1 MLTTS
6 LFLAIF
12 LGSLLSGWHCALMC
26 GGIAAGIEGAAEKP
40 LLRVSATHLWQQ
52 QLIMHLGRMTTY
64 VLLGALAGGIGAAL
78 WQQEFIPVQRPL
90 FALTSCILIL
100 LGLRLIYPVKAKLG
114 GVGLWFGSHLARY
127 WAHYLGR
134 QASTPARWFSGMLW
148 GLVPCGLVY
157 SILPLAFLSGT
168 PFTGA
173 LLMLA
178 FGLGTL
184 PNLLLISRF
193 SATLVQF
200 SHYPWVRIFAASLL
214 IMSGLFGLYRAWS
227 LPEALLKGGFCFT

>member
-1 MLTTS
+1 
-6 LFLAIF
+6 
-12 LGSLLSGWHCALMC
+12 MC

-40 LLRVSATHLWQQ
+40 ILRASARHLWQQ
-52 QLIMHLGRMTTY
+52 RLIMHLGRITTY
-64 VLLGALAGGIGAAL
+64 ALLGALAGSIGAAL
-78 WQQEFIPVQRPL
+78 WQQDFIPLQRPL
-90 FALTSCILIL
+90 FVLASSILIV
-100 LGLRLIYPVKAKLG
+100 LGVRLIYRGKSKLK

-127 WAHYLGR
+127 WARHLGR

-148 GLVPCGLVY
+148 GLVPCSLVY

-168 PFTGA
+168 PLTGT
-173 LLMLA
+173 LLMIA

-214 IMSGLFGLYRAWS
+214 IVSGMFGLYRAWS

>member
-6 LFLAIF
+6 LLLAIF

-26 GGIAAGIEGAAEKP
+26 GGIAAGIEGGAEKP
-40 LLRVSATHLWQQ
+40 LLKSSIQRLWQQ
-52 QLIMHLGRMTTY
+52 QLIMHFGRMTTY

-78 WQQEFIPVQRPL
+78 WQQNFIPLQRPL
-90 FALTSCILIL
+90 FALASSILIF
-100 LGLRLIYPVKAKLG
+100 LGLRLLYREKAKVGLA
-114 GVGLWFGSHLARY
+114 GLWFGNHLARY

-157 SILPLAFLSGT
+157 SILPLAFLSGS
-168 PFTGA
+168 PLTGA
-173 LLMLA
+173 AFMLA

-184 PNLLLISRF
+184 PNLLLITRF
-193 SATLVQF
+193 SAALVQF

-214 IMSGLFGLYRAWS
+214 IVSGIFGFYRAWT

>member
-6 LFLAIF
+6 LILAIF

-26 GGIAAGIEGAAEKP
+26 GGIAAGIEGAAGKP
-40 LLRVSATHLWQQ
+40 LLRSSATHLWQQ
-52 QLIMHLGRMTTY
+52 QLIMHLGRITTY
-64 VLLGALAGGIGAAL
+64 ALLGALAGGIGAAL
-78 WQQEFIPVQRPL
+78 WQQDFIPLQQPL
-90 FALTSCILIL
+90 FVLASSILIA
-100 LGLRLIYPVKAKLG
+100 LGVRLIYRGKSKLG
-114 GVGLWFGSHLARY
+114 GVGLWFGGHLARY
-127 WAHYLGR
+127 WARYLGR

-148 GLVPCGLVY
+148 GLVPCSLVY
-157 SILPLAFLSGT
+157 SVLPLAFLSGT
-168 PFTGA
+168 PLTGA
-173 LLMLA
+173 LLMIA

-214 IMSGLFGLYRAWS
+214 IASGIFGLYRAWS